1 MTATWQ
7 SKSIGDEQIQDHL
20 KQQLVKIAEYI
31 GNEIANARKVRT
43 QSREAL
49 DFADEILG
57 YVVEVARNLAVYGN
71 SNEEAVIAFKDLMI
85 ELFSVCRPLMIFAQT
100 IILQL
105 SLALPATEARHF
117 AVLLTRIRTQ

>member
-1 MTATWQ
+1 LTATWQ